1 MSDRRALGL
10 RNLGRVEPGKQP
22 ERAPPMPPGV
32 WCLHT
37 NSTVPFVS
45 FEGGEE
51 GRVVTWGEA
60 FELQESVAIRNASYH
75 AGSIWLAPA
84 TGGVAAPR
92 PHSIVVPV
100 SAAVSLSNPLVRI
113 TSPVDVRRV
122 VRAYLV
128 QPASTFAAATVL
140 NVRQFAN
147 RSDAGA
153 PGGGELGPID
163 YTITLAAPAAN
174 VSLAFGSLQEPS
186 QELRAL
192 AFWDYLQ
199 VSAASELFVSR
210 STFIVLHYQ

>member
-10 RNLGRVEPGKQP
+10 RNLGRVAPNRTP
-22 ERAPPMPPGV
+22 ENAPPMPPGV

-45 FEGGEE
+45 FQGGDE

-60 FELQESVAIRNASYH
+60 FELDESVSIRNASYH

-84 TGGVAAPR
+84 TNGVAAPR

-100 SAAVSLSNPLVRI
+100 SVAVSSSDPLVRI

-128 QPASTFAAATVL
+128 QPASTFAAATVF
-140 NVRQFAN
+140 NVRQFAD
-147 RSDAGA
+147 RS
-153 PGGGELGPID
+153 
-163 YTITLAAPAAN
+163 
-174 VSLAFGSLQEPS
+174 
-186 QELRAL
+186 
-192 AFWDYLQ
+192 
-199 VSAASELFVSR
+199 
-210 STFIVLHYQ
+210 